1 MLLQNTSTSFWVR
14 NLSDKGMSEPR
25 NYAIFVVKMSKVSAR
40 DKIIVLLRK
49 HPEGLTIMEIAELLD
64 ISRITVAKY
73 IYGLTVE
80 GMVRQRQI
88 GPAKLC
94 YLEKKAMR

>member
-1 MLLQNTSTSFWVR
+1 MPKAST
-14 NLSDKGMSEPR
+14 
-25 NYAIFVVKMSKVSAR
+25 R

-64 ISRITVAKY
+64 VSRITIAKY
-73 IYGLTVE
+73 VYGLTVE

-94 YLEKKAMR
+94 YLEKKAMK